1 MIHVYKHGGAWVRD
15 GIEYTVDVVPHAKA
29 QVLLSEGW
37 VKSFDELK
45 NHGEDVDGG
54 DRERFL
60 RDEIERVTGKKP
72 GPRSSIETLEAK
84 YAELTEAEGDEHE
97 A

>member
-1 MIHVYKHGGAWVRD
+1 MIHVFKHGGAWVKD

-29 QVLLSEGW
+29 AVLLSEGW

-45 NHGEDVDGG
+45 NHNETVDGG

-60 RDEIERVTGKKP
+60 RDEIERISGKKP

-84 YAELTEAEGDEHE
+84 YDELTEKQEDEH
-97 A
+97 